1 MSMNQVRIRTTA
13 QMLAAF
19 AAGGEDPR
27 RRAEELIAALAADPR
42 WTPTDIAGVRTRV
55 EEYLFS
61 GQAASGVFL
70 LS

>member
-1 MSMNQVRIRTTA
+1 MDQVRIRTTA
-13 QMLAAF
+13 QMLAAL
-19 AAGGEDPR
+19 AAGGEDPC

-42 WTPTDIAGVRTRV
+42 WTPTDITGVRTRV